1 MRHNFSLTSIVEDC
15 LKLKKLGCT
24 VIVAG
29 LNKDYLNEE
38 FKSVYGLIDIAD
50 STTKLYA
57 ICNKCK
63 KPASRSH
70 RLSNET
76 SKIFLGHKDCYE
88 PFVKNVMKML
98 NKFFSTRLELN
109 YKQLVKNL
117 NYLKSNLGDK
127 TEIIA
132 VLKANAYGFGDV
144 VLAEKILNQGIKII
158 AVADF
163 EEGARLRKIGI
174 KNNNN
179 NVSRSK

>member
-1 MRHNFSLTSIVEDC
+1 MRILFKMVGTIEVITGCMFSGKSTELLRRLHDLDSKFILLKPKLDTRYSLDEVITHSGEKKSAFVVNNVSEIFNNLNDIKIIGIDEAQFFSYSIVEDC

-76 SKIFLGHKDCYE
+76 SKILLGHKDCYE
-88 PFVKNVMKML
+88 PLCKKCYENVK
-98 NKFFSTRLELN
+98 
-109 YKQLVKNL
+109 
-117 NYLKSNLGDK
+117 
-127 TEIIA
+127 
-132 VLKANAYGFGDV
+132 
-144 VLAEKILNQGIKII
+144 
-158 AVADF
+158 
-163 EEGARLRKIGI
+163 
-174 KNNNN
+174 
-179 NVSRSK
+179 

>member
-1 MRHNFSLTSIVEDC
+1 MSLF
-15 LKLKKLGCT
+15 
-24 VIVAG
+24 A
-29 LNKDYLNEE
+29 
-38 FKSVYGLIDIAD
+38 
-50 STTKLYA
+50 
-57 ICNKCK
+57 
-63 KPASRSH
+63 
-70 RLSNET
+70 
-76 SKIFLGHKDCYE
+76 
-88 PFVKNVMKML
+88 KNVMKML

-163 EEGARLRKIGI
+163 EEGIRLRK
-174 KNNNN
+174 
-179 NVSRSK
+179 

>member
-1 MRHNFSLTSIVEDC
+1 MVGRIEVITGCMFSGKSTELLRRLHNVDNKFILLKPKLDTRYSLDKVITHSGEKKSAFVVNNVSEIFNSLNDIKIIGIDEAQFFSYSIVEDC
-15 LKLKKLGCT
+15 LKLKKLGFT

-88 PFVKNVMKML
+88 PLCKKCYENVK
-98 NKFFSTRLELN
+98 
-109 YKQLVKNL
+109 
-117 NYLKSNLGDK
+117 
-127 TEIIA
+127 
-132 VLKANAYGFGDV
+132 
-144 VLAEKILNQGIKII
+144 
-158 AVADF
+158 
-163 EEGARLRKIGI
+163 
-174 KNNNN
+174 
-179 NVSRSK
+179 

>member
-1 MRHNFSLTSIVEDC
+1 MVGRIEVITGCMFSGKSTELLRRLHDVDSKFILLKPKLDTRYSLDEVITHSGEKKSAFVVNNVSEIFNNLNDIKIIGIDEAQFFSYSIVEDC

-76 SKIFLGHKDCYE
+76 SKIFLGYKDCYE
-88 PFVKNVMKML
+88 PLCKKCYENVK
-98 NKFFSTRLELN
+98 
-109 YKQLVKNL
+109 
-117 NYLKSNLGDK
+117 
-127 TEIIA
+127 
-132 VLKANAYGFGDV
+132 
-144 VLAEKILNQGIKII
+144 
-158 AVADF
+158 
-163 EEGARLRKIGI
+163 
-174 KNNNN
+174 
-179 NVSRSK
+179 

>member
-1 MRHNFSLTSIVEDC
+1 MVGRIEVITGCMFSGKSTELLRRLHDVDNKFILLKPKLDTRYSLDEVITHSGEKKSAFVVNNVSEIFNNLNDIKIIGIDEAQFFSYSIVEDC

-76 SKIFLGHKDCYE
+76 SKILLGHKDCYE
-88 PFVKNVMKML
+88 PLCKKCYENVK
-98 NKFFSTRLELN
+98 
-109 YKQLVKNL
+109 
-117 NYLKSNLGDK
+117 
-127 TEIIA
+127 
-132 VLKANAYGFGDV
+132 
-144 VLAEKILNQGIKII
+144 
-158 AVADF
+158 
-163 EEGARLRKIGI
+163 
-174 KNNNN
+174 
-179 NVSRSK
+179 